1 MTTKTGTDAEKL
13 NKKELASLQMR
24 NKILNTTIEILGN
37 EGYTEVTA
45 SNLSRKAG
53 ISKGALY
60 HHFANLDE
68 IRFAALAVLVEQMM
82 EIDEPGRFHNLET
95 FLETTG
101 EIIFTGMEEFPV
113 AIKALYV
120 FITRAFVDEV
130 VKSQMQTLVNH
141 ALNQYQQAIRYF
153 CPELGEEELEGL
165 VRIIDTYIGG
175 ATLQWYIID
184 DPAACRAGW
193 QQFSRLILQ
202 YLEVKEQQ

>member
-1 MTTKTGTDAEKL
+1 MTTKTGKDAEKL

-37 EGYTEVTA
+37 EGYAKVTA
-45 SNLSRKAG
+45 SNLSRTAG
-53 ISKGALY
+53 VSKGALY

-68 IRFAALAVLVEQMM
+68 IKFAALAVLVEQMM
-82 EIDEPGRFHNLET
+82 EIDDPSRFENLEN

-101 EIIFTGMEEFPV
+101 EMIFTSMVEYPV

-120 FITRAFVDEV
+120 FITRAFVDDV
-130 VKSQMQTLVNH
+130 VKGQMQTLVNH
-141 ALNQYQQAIRYF
+141 ALNQYQQVIQYF
-153 CPELGEEELEGL
+153 CPELAEEELEGL

-184 DPAACRAGW
+184 DPAVCRAGW

-202 YLEVKEQQ
+202 YLEVKEK